1 MNNDVIRVQ
10 HKGDCSWF
18 VTSVSHSPL
27 EGNVS
32 SNDKCTILRLS
43 SSLVSCSVIA
53 ARNGY
58 HTYTAIKKKGLTNCK
73 KLHLAEM

>member
-1 MNNDVIRVQ
+1 MV
-10 HKGDCSWF
+10 CF

-32 SNDKCTILRLS
+32 SNYEYTILRLS
-43 SSLVSCSVIA
+43 TSLVSCSVIA

-58 HTYTAIKKKGLTNCK
+58 HIYTAIKEKAHQLQEATSS
-73 KLHLAEM
+73 